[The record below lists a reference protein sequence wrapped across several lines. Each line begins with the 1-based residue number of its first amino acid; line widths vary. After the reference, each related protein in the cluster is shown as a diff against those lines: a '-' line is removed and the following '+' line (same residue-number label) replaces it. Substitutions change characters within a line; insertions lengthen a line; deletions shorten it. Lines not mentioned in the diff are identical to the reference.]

1 MYEENIVVTYDE
13 ECFLLPNLVD
23 SRHHWWSKILAPF
36 WSMKMSSWCIIG
48 QVNLDEVG
56 IGNFDEADD
65 NGIEVD
71 IISTHDA
78 VLEGEAYVSIGR
90 WLW

>member
-1 MYEENIVVTYDE
+1 
-13 ECFLLPNLVD
+13 
-23 SRHHWWSKILAPF
+23 
-36 WSMKMSSWCIIG
+36 MKMSSWCIIG

>member
-1 MYEENIVVTYDE
+1 
-13 ECFLLPNLVD
+13 
-23 SRHHWWSKILAPF
+23 
-36 WSMKMSSWCIIG
+36 MKMGSWCIIG

-56 IGNFDEADD
+56 IVNFDEADD

>member
-1 MYEENIVVTYDE
+1 M
-13 ECFLLPNLVD
+13 
-23 SRHHWWSKILAPF
+23 
-36 WSMKMSSWCIIG
+36 
-48 QVNLDEVG
+48 DEVG

-78 VLEGEAYVSIGR
+78 VLEDDAYVSIGR